1 MIVDLIDVK
10 RFLQIEDDI
19 TEHDPVISALIES
32 VHKRIEREC
41 NCIFL
46 PKDTELP
53 CDGKRYFIAEADVLL
68 AIKILVCNLFE
79 GRGGGSIPAHVEVML
94 HPFKEHAIG

>member
-10 RFLQIEDDI
+10 NFLQIETDI
-19 TEHDPVISALIES
+19 TEHDSVISALIES
-32 VHKRIEREC
+32 VHRRIEREC
-41 NCIFL
+41 NCIFITKGEVI
-46 PKDTELP
+46 PTDN
-53 CDGKRYFIAEADVLL
+53 KRYFVAEADVKL

-79 GRGGGSIPAHVEVML
+79 GRGSGEIPSHVEVML

>member
-19 TEHDPVISALIES
+19 TDHDSVISALIES
-32 VHKRIEREC
+32 AQKRIEREC

-46 PKDTELP
+46 PKGTAFPSDN
-53 CDGKRYFIAEADVLL
+53 KRYFIVEADVKL
-68 AIKILVCNLFE
+68 AITILVCNLFE
-79 GRGGGSIPAHVEVML
+79 GRGGGEIPSHVEVML